1 MIKKSW
7 PIAASSLLL
16 LLGIAGPAAAA
27 SDSPITPPGESAI
40 EEYAKSVGVDF
51 LDNQKKLSEFKYW
64 ITQLPGIYDA
74 GYVEQVNNA
83 KMLSVKALWKGAS
96 PLRETVATEGRVRG
110 ITVTFSERPYSML
123 EINSATEALM
133 RNDKAFEPLGFRI
146 ASIGGIGDD
155 AGQIAIRGY
164 ALKSEDNLLTSSERT
179 AVEKAAREI
188 TKLPIEVIDGVQ
200 SRPATRM
207 NDYSPF
213 NSGAYLINA
222 NGMACSTGFALKGT
236 TGPGNWTSTARHCD
250 GTSWWYARDNSGSS
264 AGMQWRDSPD
274 GQAALLSADGSMQ
287 MFDGAWNNTAGYS
300 KPVAG
305 FHDLSLG
312 DYVCTSGGNSGV
324 HCNIGIT
331 YLNFSWND
339 GYGYA
344 SQMEGYQ
351 ATDGQWAAIQG
362 DSVGPVLVPYGNGS
376 VGAAGMIQAVAGT
389 LFNNGKC
396 GSVRDGGANLCS
408 RYVWFTSTRTIA
420 NSLGMN
426 LVTW

>member
-1 MIKKSW
+1 M
-7 PIAASSLLL
+7 P
-16 LLGIAGPAAAA
+16 
-27 SDSPITPPGESAI
+27 
-40 EEYAKSVGVDF
+40 
-51 LDNQKKLSEFKYW
+51 
-64 ITQLPGIYDA
+64 
-74 GYVEQVNNA
+74 
-83 KMLSVKALWKGAS
+83 
-96 PLRETVATEGRVRG
+96 
-110 ITVTFSERPYSML
+110 
-123 EINSATEALM
+123 EIDSATEALM
-133 RNDKAFEPLGFRI
+133 RNDKVFEPLGFKI

-155 AGQIAIRGY
+155 AGQIIIRGS
-164 ALKSEDNLLTSSERT
+164 ALKSEDNLLTTAERT

-188 TKLPIEVIDGVQ
+188 TKLPIKVVDGVQ
-200 SRPATRM
+200 ARPATRM

-213 NSGAYLINA
+213 NSGAYLLNA
-222 NGMACSTGFALKGT
+222 NGTACSTGFALKATSGT
-236 TGPGNWTSTARHCD
+236 GNWTTTARHCD
-250 GTSWWYARDNSGSS
+250 GTSWWTARDNAGSP

-274 GQAALLSADGSMQ
+274 GQAALLSAGGSMQ

-324 HCNIGIT
+324 HCNIGVT
-331 YLNFSWND
+331 YLNFYWND

-351 ATDGQWAAIQG
+351 ATNGQWAAIQG
-362 DSVGPVLVPYGNGS
+362 DSGGPVLVPYGNGS

-389 LFNNGKC
+389 LYNNGNC

-408 RYVWFTSTRTIA
+408 RYVWFTSARTIA